1 MEKKKL
7 FAVAKQFSIFAVPKS
22 QSSRQNPA
30 VIDINSPFA
39 WWRYRKRPHGIFES
53 RGHLYRGHLYFLN
66 LKVMNTTNH
75 TSQQEQAN
83 SYGLKSVLN
92 SKTAQTNA
100 EHIELSDETR
110 TLIQCRARLSDVYS
124 DVLDV
129 MESYWGS
136 EQVDRITEQFC
147 NTYSELDAAL
157 WSLTSNIMADTMLEE
172 SYRKM

>member
-1 MEKKKL
+1 
-7 FAVAKQFSIFAVPKS
+7 
-22 QSSRQNPA
+22 
-30 VIDINSPFA
+30 
-39 WWRYRKRPHGIFES
+39 
-53 RGHLYRGHLYFLN
+53 
-66 LKVMNTTNH
+66 MNTTNY

-83 SYGLKSVLN
+83 ASGLKSVLN

-124 DVLDV
+124 DVLNV
-129 MESYWGS
+129 MESYWDS

-147 NTYSELDAAL
+147 NAFSELDFAL
-157 WSLTSNIMADTMLEE
+157 WGLTADIMSNTLLDE

>member
-1 MEKKKL
+1 
-7 FAVAKQFSIFAVPKS
+7 
-22 QSSRQNPA
+22 
-30 VIDINSPFA
+30 
-39 WWRYRKRPHGIFES
+39 
-53 RGHLYRGHLYFLN
+53 
-66 LKVMNTTNH
+66 MNTTNH
-75 TSQQEQAN
+75 TNQQEQAN
-83 SYGLKSVLN
+83 AYGLKSVLN

-100 EHIELSDETR
+100 EHISLSNETR

-124 DVLDV
+124 EVLNV